1 MCHSFQLGHKGWGK
15 EKWNHWIITGSHQ
28 HEIDNKQ
35 SQVDEVELNRDQILV
50 CVDGSGFSNR
60 STEPFPS
67 TMKLMDLWRSSCT
80 KSHNSVKDECS
91 LQMGKRRNGKPV
103 WEAILENVSRTAE
116 RVIAELGILGSIL
129 GDGIKLPSRSTDQD
143 NAFILL
149 VLFIGN

>member
-1 MCHSFQLGHKGWGK
+1 
-15 EKWNHWIITGSHQ
+15 
-28 HEIDNKQ
+28 
-35 SQVDEVELNRDQILV
+35 
-50 CVDGSGFSNR
+50 
-60 STEPFPS
+60 
-67 TMKLMDLWRSSCT
+67 
-80 KSHNSVKDECS
+80 
-91 LQMGKRRNGKPV
+91 MGKRINGKPV